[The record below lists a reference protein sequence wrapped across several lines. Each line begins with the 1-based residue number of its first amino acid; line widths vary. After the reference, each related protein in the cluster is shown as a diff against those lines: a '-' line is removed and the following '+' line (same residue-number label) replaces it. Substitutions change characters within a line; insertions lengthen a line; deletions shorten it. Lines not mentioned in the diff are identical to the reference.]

1 MICESFL
8 LEIVSEQIVFS
19 SLFSPQESVLVFGG
33 FYCAKKTGKT
43 NSPSCCDGSLLTTH
57 TVPCGCRERE
67 RERERER
74 DDDDD
79 DEEEEEPIQGTQQDL
94 VAKE

>member
-1 MICESFL
+1 VTE
-8 LEIVSEQIVFS
+8 
-19 SLFSPQESVLVFGG
+19 
-33 FYCAKKTGKT
+33 A
-43 NSPSCCDGSLLTTH
+43 LLTTH

-74 DDDDD
+74 GGDDDD

-94 VAKE
+94 VAKD

>member
-33 FYCAKKTGKT
+33 FYCAKTTGKT

-67 RERERER
+67 REGGG
-74 DDDDD
+74 DDD
-79 DEEEEEPIQGTQQDL
+79 DEEEEEPIKGTQQDL
-94 VAKE
+94 IAKE